1 MHIAAVLHPETRIT
15 VHRMTVTVRHRAAAI
30 LAAAAVPVRHTV
42 AVAEVPVRRAE
53 VEAVAVEAEDNTCL
67 MILI

>member
-1 MHIAAVLHPETRIT
+1 
-15 VHRMTVTVRHRAAAI
+15 MTVTVRRRAAAI